1 MKELFIRVGSNF
13 IFLAFI
19 LLPCC
24 IAQLNSG
31 DSRILFQ
38 VQQKLEYPQ
47 VLQGW
52 SNWTN
57 FCFLPSNPNLV
68 VVCSGN
74 HITELTIVGN
84 KTNPKLPA
92 SFSMDSFFTDLTKVS
107 TLKKLTLVSLGLW
120 GPLPP
125 KVDRFWSLE
134 VMNFSSNFINGEI
147 PSSISK
153 IKNLTTLDLSN
164 NMLNGS
170 VPDLKGLQHLE
181 IIDLGSNHLGP
192 KYPSLSYNLVSV
204 TLKNNL
210 IRTQIPSD
218 FFKFIHLER
227 LDISS
232 NKIVG
237 PIPSVLFSLSSIQ
250 YLNLAN
256 NQFSGAMP
264 TNLSCTS
271 KLGFVD
277 VSNNLLIGNLP
288 SCIATNSANRT
299 VISTWNCLTNSTSKY
314 QHPKKFCQKE
324 AIAVMPT
331 KKSGESKK
339 NETTVKLGLVLG
351 IIGGI
356 VGIAG
361 LIGLLFLGIY
371 RKRAAKR
378 AKEYR
383 SDSFAVVKNADRA
396 PSSIAKEVDL
406 TQLGPTVPQIRRPQT
421 MRTAALGLPPYTIF
435 TLEEIEEATNN
446 FDSMN
451 LVGEGSQAQ
460 LYKGWLRDGTTVLIK
475 CLKLK
480 QKHSAQ
486 TLQQH
491 MEVISKL
498 RHRHLVSVLGHC
510 IVSYVDHPNSGST
523 VFVVLENVSNG
534 SLRDHLTDW
543 KKKDF
548 LKWPHRM
555 GITMGIARGI
565 QFLHTGTQ
573 HGIFGN
579 DLKIETVLLD
589 DNLTAKIS
597 SYNISLP
604 SKTGSESPLNSH
616 DASQV
621 FNRQTNPEKDDI
633 YQFGVIIL
641 QLISGKP
648 VNSEDEITELKN
660 QLEIGLAESAAKL
673 KEVADP
679 SLRGTFAYESL
690 TTAVQIAIN
699 CLNEDVSAR
708 PSIEDVLWN
717 MQYSVQVQEGWNS
730 SGNLSTML

>member
-1 MKELFIRVGSNF
+1 MEENFTRVLGNLISIVLFSF
-13 IFLAFI
+13 IV
-19 LLPCC
+19 LPSS
-24 IAQLNSG
+24 IAQLNSA

-57 FCFLPSNPNLV
+57 FCYLPANPNLV
-68 VVCSGN
+68 IVCEGN

-84 KTNPKLPA
+84 KTKSKSTLSS
-92 SFSMDSFFTDLTKVS
+92 SFSTDSFFTVVTKLS

-120 GPLPP
+120 GTLPP
-125 KVDRFWSLE
+125 KIDRLWSLE

-147 PSSISK
+147 PSSISS
-153 IKNLTTLDLSN
+153 IKNLTVVDLSN
-164 NMLNGS
+164 NLLNGS
-170 VPDLKGLQHLE
+170 VPDLKGLQNLE
-181 IIDLGSNHLGP
+181 ILDLGINHMGP
-192 KYPSLSYNLVSV
+192 KYPSLSYNLVSI
-204 TLKNNL
+204 TLKNNS
-210 IRTQIPSD
+210 IRIGTPSD
-218 FFKFIHLER
+218 FVKFVHLER
-227 LDISS
+227 LDLSS
-232 NKIVG
+232 NKLVG
-237 PIPSVLFSLSSIQ
+237 PIPSSLFSLSSIQ

-256 NQFSGAMP
+256 NQFSGAMSP
-264 TNLSCTS
+264 NLSCTP
-271 KLGFVD
+271 KLTFVD
-277 VSNNLLIGNLP
+277 VSNNLLIGRLP
-288 SCIATNSANRT
+288 SCIGSNSANRT
-299 VISTWNCLTNSTSKY
+299 VVSMWNCLTNATSKY
-314 QHPKKFCQKE
+314 QHPYRFCQKD
-324 AIAVMPT
+324 AIAVMPR
-331 KKSGESKK
+331 KNNGESKK
-339 NETTVKLGLVLG
+339 EETVKLGVVLG
-351 IIGGI
+351 VIGGI

-361 LIGLLFLGIY
+361 LIGLLILGVY
-371 RKRAAKR
+371 RKREAKR
-378 AKEYR
+378 AKDYR
-383 SDSFAVVKNADRA
+383 SNSFALDKNVVRA
-396 PSSIAKEVDL
+396 ASVIPKD
-406 TQLGPTVPQIRRPQT
+406 GRRPQT

-435 TLEEIEEATNN
+435 TLEEIEDATNN

-460 LYKGWLRDGTTVLIK
+460 LYKGWLRDGSTVLIK

-480 QKHSAQ
+480 QKHSTQ

-510 IVSYVDHPNSGST
+510 VVSYADHPNSGST
-523 VFVVLENVSNG
+523 VFVVLENVTNG

-543 KKKDF
+543 RKKEI

-579 DLKIETVLLD
+579 DLKIESVLMD

-597 SYNISLP
+597 SYNISLS
-604 SKTGSESPLNSH
+604 SKAGSESPLNGH
-616 DASQV
+616 DPSQAPH
-621 FNRQTNPEKDDI
+621 RPANPEKDDI

-641 QLISGKP
+641 QLITGKP
-648 VNSEDEITELKN
+648 VNSEEEIIGLKN
-660 QLEIGLAESAAKL
+660 QLEIGLTESPTQL
-673 KEVADP
+673 TEMAD
-679 SLRGTFAYESL
+679 SSIRGTFAYESMK
-690 TTAVQIAIN
+690 TAAQIAIN
-699 CLNEDVSAR
+699 CVNEDSSER

-730 SGNLSTML
+730 SGSLSTKL

>member
-1 MKELFIRVGSNF
+1 MDKNF
-13 IFLAFI
+13 IFIALLCLF
-19 LLPCC
+19 LLPGA
-24 IAQLNSG
+24 ISQLNSA

-52 SNWTN
+52 GNWTN

-84 KTNPKLPA
+84 KTRSKLSA
-92 SFSMDSFFTDLTKVS
+92 SFSIDSFFTVVTKLQ

-120 GPLPP
+120 GTLPP

-134 VMNFSSNFINGEI
+134 VMNFSSNFIDGQI
-147 PSSISK
+147 PSSVSS
-153 IKNLTTLDLSN
+153 IKNLSVVDLSHN
-164 NMLNGS
+164 LLNGS
-170 VPDLKGLQHLE
+170 VDLKGLKNLE
-181 IIDLGSNHLGP
+181 FLDLGSNYLGP
-192 KYPSLSYNLVSV
+192 NYPSLSYNLVSI
-204 TLKNNL
+204 TLKNNSFR
-210 IRTQIPSD
+210 IQIPSD
-218 FFKFIHLER
+218 LVKFVHLER
-227 LDISS
+227 LDLSL
-232 NKIVG
+232 NKLVG
-237 PIPSVLFSLSSIQ
+237 PIPTSLFSLSSIQ

-256 NQFSGAMP
+256 NQFSGALP
-264 TNLSCTS
+264 ANLSCAS
-271 KLGFVD
+271 KLSFVD
-277 VSNNLLIGNLP
+277 VSNNLLIGKLP
-288 SCIATNSANRT
+288 SCIGSSSANRT
-299 VISTWNCLTNSTSKY
+299 VISMWNCLTNSTTKY
-314 QHPKKFCQKE
+314 QHALRFCQKE
-324 AIAVMPT
+324 AIAVFP
-331 KKSGESKK
+331 KKKNGESKK
-339 NETTVKLGLVLG
+339 EEATIKLGFVLG

-361 LIGLLFLGIY
+361 LIGLIILGIY
-371 RKRAAKR
+371 KKKEARRS
-378 AKEYR
+378 KEYR
-383 SDSFAVVKNADRA
+383 SDSFALDKNAVRA
-396 PSSIAKEVDL
+396 PSTIPKD
-406 TQLGPTVPQIRRPQT
+406 GRRPQT

-435 TLEEIEEATNN
+435 TLEEIEDATNN
-446 FDSMN
+446 FDSVN

-460 LYKGWLRDGTTVLIK
+460 LYKGWLRDGSTVLIK
-475 CLKLK
+475 CLKFK
-480 QKHSAQ
+480 QKHTPQ

-491 MEVISKL
+491 MEVVSKL

-543 KKKDF
+543 RKKEI

-579 DLKIETVLLD
+579 DLKIDSVLLD

-597 SYNISLP
+597 SYNISLAP
-604 SKTGSESPLNSH
+604 KTGSESPLNGH
-616 DASQV
+616 DHSQIP
-621 FNRQTNPEKDDI
+621 NRAANQEKDDI
-633 YQFGVIIL
+633 YQFGVIIM
-641 QLISGKP
+641 QLITGKP
-648 VNSEDEITELKN
+648 VNSDDEITELKN
-660 QLEIGLAESAAKL
+660 ELEIGLTESPTRL
-673 KEVADP
+673 KEVAD
-679 SLRGTFAYESL
+679 SSIRGTFAYESMK
-690 TTAVQIAIN
+690 TAAQIAVN
-699 CLNEDVSAR
+699 CLNEDARER

-730 SGNLSTML
+730 SGNLSTKL

>member
-1 MKELFIRVGSNF
+1 MQENF
-13 IFLAFI
+13 IVLAILSFI
-19 LLPCC
+19 LLLPCS

-47 VLQGW
+47 ALQGW

-57 FCFLPSNPNLV
+57 FCFLPSTPNLV
-68 VVCSGN
+68 IVCSGN

-84 KTNPKLPA
+84 KTSPKLSA
-92 SFSMDSFFTDLTKVS
+92 SFSLDSFFTVLTKLS

-134 VMNFSSNFINGEI
+134 VMNFSSNFISGEI
-147 PSSISK
+147 PASVST
-153 IKNLTTLDLSN
+153 IKNLTIFDMSN
-164 NMLNGS
+164 NLLNGS
-170 VPDLKGLQHLE
+170 VLDLKGLQNIE
-181 IIDLGSNHLGP
+181 ILDLGSNHLGP
-192 KYPSLSYNLVSV
+192 KYPSLSYNLVSI
-204 TLKNNL
+204 TLRNNSF
-210 IRTQIPSD
+210 RNQIPTD
-218 FFKFIHLER
+218 FVKFVHLER
-227 LDISS
+227 LDLSL
-232 NKIVG
+232 NKLVG
-237 PIPSVLFSLSSIQ
+237 PVPLVLFSLSSIK
-250 YLNLAN
+250 YINLAN
-256 NQFSGAMP
+256 NQFSGAML
-264 TNLSCTS
+264 TNLTCST

-277 VSNNLLIGNLP
+277 VSNNLLIGKLP
-288 SCIATNSANRT
+288 SCIGSNTPNRT

-331 KKSGESKK
+331 KKRGESKK
-339 NETTVKLGLVLG
+339 EENTVKLGLVLG

-356 VGIAG
+356 VGVAG
-361 LIGLLFLGIY
+361 LIGLLILGIY
-371 RKRAAKR
+371 RRREAKR
-378 AKEYR
+378 VKEYR
-383 SDSFAVVKNADRA
+383 SDSFAFDKNAARA
-396 PSSIAKEVDL
+396 PSSIAKDVS
-406 TQLGPTVPQIRRPQT
+406 TGRRPQT
-421 MRTAALGLPPYTIF
+421 MRTAALGLPPYTVF

-460 LYKGWLRDGTTVLIK
+460 LYKGWLKDGTTVLIK

-486 TLQQH
+486 TVQQH
-491 MEVISKL
+491 IDVISKL

-543 KKKDF
+543 RKKEI

-573 HGIFGN
+573 QGIFGN
-579 DLKIETVLLD
+579 DLKIHSILLD
-589 DNLTAKIS
+589 DNLIAKIS

-604 SKTGSESPLNSH
+604 SKAGSESPLNSH
-616 DASQV
+616 DASPV
-621 FNRQTNPEKDDI
+621 SHRLINPEKDDI

-641 QLISGKP
+641 QLITGKP

-660 QLEIGLAESAAKL
+660 QLEIGLSESPTRL
-673 KEVADP
+673 KEAAD
-679 SLRGTFAYESL
+679 SSIRGTYAYESMK
-690 TTAVQIAIN
+690 TAVQIALN
-699 CLNEDVSAR
+699 CLNEDVSVR

-730 SGNLSTML
+730 SGNLSTKL

>member
-1 MKELFIRVGSNF
+1 MHKNLIFIAF
-13 IFLAFI
+13 FTFI
-19 LLPCC
+19 LLQSST
-24 IAQLNSG
+24 AQLNPA
-31 DSRILFQ
+31 DSRTLFQ
-38 VQQKLEYPQ
+38 LQQKLEYPQ
-47 VLQGW
+47 ALQSW
-52 SNWTN
+52 NKWTN
-57 FCFLPSNPNLV
+57 FCYLPSSPNLV
-68 VVCSGN
+68 IVCSGN

-84 KTNPKLPA
+84 KSITSTSTKL
-92 SFSMDSFFTDLTKVS
+92 SSTFSIDSFFTVVTKLS
-107 TLKKLTLVSLGLW
+107 SLEKLTLVGLGLW
-120 GPLPP
+120 GSLPP
-125 KVDRFWSLE
+125 KVDRFKSLK

-147 PSSISK
+147 PTSVSL
-153 IKNLTTLDLSN
+153 IKNLEILDLSHN
-164 NMLNGS
+164 LLNGS
-170 VPDLKGLQHLE
+170 VPDLKGLQNLE
-181 IIDLGSNHLGP
+181 ILDLGSNLLGP
-192 KYPSLSYNLVSV
+192 KYPSLSYNLVTV
-204 TLKNNL
+204 VLNNNSF
-210 IRTQIPSD
+210 RTQMGID
-218 FFKFIHLER
+218 FVKFVHLER
-227 LDISS
+227 LDLSS
-232 NKIVG
+232 NKLVG
-237 PIPSVLFSLSSIQ
+237 PIPTPLFSLKSIQ
-250 YLNLAN
+250 YLNLAS
-256 NQFSGAMP
+256 NQLSGALP
-264 TNLSCTS
+264 ANLSCTS
-271 KLGFVD
+271 NLSFVD
-277 VSNNLLIGNLP
+277 VSNNLLIGKLP
-288 SCIATNSANRT
+288 SCIGSNSANRT
-299 VISTWNCLTNSTSKY
+299 VISMWNCLINSTSKY
-314 QHPKKFCQKE
+314 QHPHRFCQKE
-324 AIAVMPT
+324 AIAVFPK

-339 NETTVKLGLVLG
+339 EEETVKLGLVLG

-361 LIGLLFLGIY
+361 LIGLLILGVY
-371 RKRAAKR
+371 RKREAKR
-378 AKEYR
+378 SKEYR
-383 SDSFAVVKNADRA
+383 SDSFALGKNAA
-396 PSSIAKEVDL
+396 STVAKD
-406 TQLGPTVPQIRRPQT
+406 GRRPQT

-435 TLEEIEEATNN
+435 TLEEIEDATNN
-446 FDSMN
+446 FDAVN

-480 QKHSAQ
+480 QKHSTQ

-543 KKKDF
+543 RKKEI

-604 SKTGSESPLNSH
+604 SKAGSESPLNGH
-616 DASQV
+616 DTSQTPP
-621 FNRQTNPEKDDI
+621 RAANPEKDDI
-633 YQFGVIIL
+633 YQFGIIIL
-641 QLISGKP
+641 QLITGKP
-648 VNSEDEITELKN
+648 VNSVDEITELKN
-660 QLEIGLAESAAKL
+660 ELEIGLTESPTRL

-679 SLRGTFAYESL
+679 SIRGTFAYESMK
-690 TTAVQIAIN
+690 TAAQIAIN
-699 CLNEDVSAR
+699 CLNEDTSVR

-730 SGNLSTML
+730 SGNLSTKL

>member
-1 MKELFIRVGSNF
+1 MEESFTRVFGSS
-13 IFLAFI
+13 IFLAFFSFI
-19 LLPCC
+19 LLPASL
-24 IAQLNSG
+24 AQLNSA

-57 FCFLPSNPNLV
+57 FCYLPSNPNLMI
-68 VVCSGN
+68 VCSGN
-74 HITELTIVGN
+74 RITELTIVGN
-84 KTNPKLPA
+84 KTNPKTLSA
-92 SFSMDSFFTDLTKVS
+92 SFSIDSFFTVLTKLS
-107 TLKKLTLVSLGLW
+107 TIKKLTLVSLGLW
-120 GPLPP
+120 GALPP

-134 VMNFSSNFINGEI
+134 VMNFSSNFIDNEI
-147 PSSISK
+147 PSSISS
-153 IKNLTTLDLSN
+153 IKNLTVVDLSN
-164 NMLNGS
+164 NLLNGN
-170 VPDLKGLQHLE
+170 VPDLKGLQNLE
-181 IIDLGSNHLGP
+181 ILDLGSNHLGP
-192 KYPSLSYNLVSV
+192 KYPSLSYNLVSI
-204 TLKNNL
+204 TLKNNS
-210 IRTQIPSD
+210 IRIQIPSD
-218 FFKFIHLER
+218 LMKFVHLER
-227 LDISS
+227 LDLSS
-232 NKIVG
+232 NKLVG
-237 PIPSVLFSLSSIQ
+237 PIPSSFFSLSSIQ

-264 TNLSCTS
+264 ANLTCAT
-271 KLGFVD
+271 KLAFVD
-277 VSNNLLIGNLP
+277 VSNNLLIGKLP
-288 SCIATNSANRT
+288 LCIGSKSANRT
-299 VISTWNCLTNSTSKY
+299 VISMWNCLTNSTSKY
-314 QHPKKFCQKE
+314 QHPSKFCQKE
-324 AIAVMPT
+324 AIAVLPT
-331 KKSGESKK
+331 KKNGEKK
-339 NETTVKLGLVLG
+339 KEETTVKLGLVLG

-361 LIGLLFLGIY
+361 LIGLIILAVY
-371 RKRAAKR
+371 RRREAKK

-383 SDSFAVVKNADRA
+383 SDSFALEKNSVRA
-396 PSSIAKEVDL
+396 SSIAKD
-406 TQLGPTVPQIRRPQT
+406 GRRPQT

-435 TLEEIEEATNN
+435 TLEEIEDATNN
-446 FDSMN
+446 FDSLN

-460 LYKGWLRDGTTVLIK
+460 LYKGWLRDGSVVLIK

-480 QKHSAQ
+480 QKHSQQ

-523 VFVVLENVSNG
+523 VFVVLEHVSNG

-543 KKKDF
+543 RKKEI

-579 DLKIETVLLD
+579 DLSIESVLLD

-604 SKTGSESPLNSH
+604 SKAGSESPLNGH
-616 DASQV
+616 DSSQV
-621 FNRQTNPEKDDI
+621 PHRFTNPEKDDI

-641 QLISGKP
+641 QLITGKP
-648 VNSEDEITELKN
+648 VDSEDEITQLKN
-660 QLEIGLAESAAKL
+660 QLEIGLTESPARL
-673 KEVADP
+673 KETAD
-679 SLRGTFAYESL
+679 SSIRGTFAYESMK
-690 TTAVQIAIN
+690 TAAQIAMN
-699 CLNEDVSAR
+699 CLNEDVSVR
-708 PSIEDVLWN
+708 PSIEDVLWH

-730 SGNLSTML
+730 SGNLSTKL